1 VRGIKAVGLFADRRA
16 LGHADCGGV
25 RVLRA

>member
-1 VRGIKAVGLFADRRA
+1 VRGMQDIGFFADRQG

-25 RVLRA
+25 RVLRT